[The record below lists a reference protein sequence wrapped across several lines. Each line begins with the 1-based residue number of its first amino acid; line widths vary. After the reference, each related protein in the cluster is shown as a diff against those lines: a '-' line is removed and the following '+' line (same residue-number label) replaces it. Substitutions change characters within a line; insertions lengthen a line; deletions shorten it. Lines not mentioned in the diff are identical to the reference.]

1 MECQLMR
8 TAKRAI
14 LRLALVGWL
23 GLSGFSGLTAK
34 FAQAATPPERVLPD
48 STVFLLKV
56 TDVNVLRESFR
67 QSQYGQLWN
76 DPALKEFRE
85 DLRGKLKDASNTL
98 KDKIG
103 VTLQELFDIPQG
115 TLAIAAVQQDD
126 PKLPVAVAIIAD
138 AGKNSARMSEVLDR
152 STKQAADAGAKVG
165 TEAFGGGT
173 IHIIQ
178 PAPPKEKNE
187 EEAKA
192 ETPRPP
198 LVWGSSGTSFFIGSN
213 VALVKDMISHAD
225 GRSSGALATVD
236 SFAKTQAKT
245 GAGAAQILW
254 FLDVSKLIKMVTKA
268 SAKGNEAQAQQVE
281 FLVNELGLNG
291 LKSVGGTLA
300 LSAGSYN
307 SLTKTFFNAPSP
319 VQGLLKVFSLPPVS
333 LRPEPWV
340 PASVAS
346 YQSLSWDLD
355 NAYNSIND
363 LVNKFQPGMLQVL
376 EQQLA
381 GPEGG
386 QPLSF
391 QKDIFGPLGD
401 RITMISDFKKPIKED
416 SQRLLVGV
424 ALEDAKAFQG
434 TLSRI
439 IEMAGAAPKKRE
451 FQGTT
456 IYDFDVPM
464 PNLPNNPGGP
474 NIQATI
480 KGPISLAVAKDTLF
494 LTTDTTLLEQILR
507 PGIVPLAD
515 SPTYQTVAKEM
526 PEKVSGTTFVRPD
539 EQARLSYDMIKSGQ
553 FEKALLRGMAAG
565 RGGQAPPELPKFIDS
580 NKLPEFSVF
589 AKYLTLGGSYS
600 VADEDG
606 LLSTG
611 FTLRKNNP

>member
-1 MECQLMR
+1 MECQVMR

-23 GLSGFSGLTAK
+23 GLSGLSGLTAHL
-34 FAQAATPPERVLPD
+34 AQAAAPPERVLPD
-48 STVFLLKV
+48 STVFLVKV
-56 TDVNVLRESFR
+56 TNVNALRESFR

-76 DPALKEFRE
+76 DPALKDFRE
-85 DLRGKLKDASNTL
+85 DMRSKLKDASNTL

-103 VTLQELFDIPQG
+103 VTLQELLDIPQG

-126 PKLPVAVAIIAD
+126 PKLPVALAIIAD
-138 AGKNSARMSEVLDR
+138 AGKNSGRMSEVLER
-152 STKQAADAGAKVG
+152 STKQAGDAGGKVT
-165 TEAFGGGT
+165 TEPFGGGT

-178 PAPPKEKNE
+178 AAQPKEKNE
-187 EEAKA
+187 DEAKA

-198 LVWGSSGTSFFIGSN
+198 LVWGNSGPSFFIGSN
-213 VALVKDMISHAD
+213 VNLVKDMITHVD
-225 GRSSGALATVD
+225 GRSTQALANVD

-245 GAGAAQILW
+245 GADKSQILW
-254 FLDVSKLIKMVTKA
+254 FLDITKLVKLVTKA
-268 SAKGNEAQAQQVE
+268 SAKGGEAQAQQVE
-281 FLVNELGLNG
+281 FLVNELGING

-300 LSAGSYN
+300 LGAGSYN
-307 SLTKTFFNAPSP
+307 SLTKTFFNAPNP
-319 VQGLLKVFSLPPVS
+319 VQGLLKIFSLPAVS
-333 LRPEPWV
+333 LRPEAWV
-340 PASVAS
+340 PATVAS
-346 YQSLSWDLD
+346 YQSVSWDLD
-355 NAYNSIND
+355 NAYNAIND

-416 SQRLLVGV
+416 SQRVLVGI

-439 IEMAGAAPKKRE
+439 IEIAGAAPKKRD

-464 PNLPNNPGGP
+464 PNLPNNGGA
-474 NIQATI
+474 NLQATL
-480 KGPISLAVAKDTLF
+480 KGPISLAIAKDTLF

-507 PGIVPLAD
+507 PGVVPLAD
-515 SPTYQTVAKEM
+515 SQTYQTVAKEM
-526 PEKVSGTTFVRPD
+526 PQKLSGMTFVRPD

-553 FEKALLRGMAAG
+553 FEKALLQGMAAG
-565 RGGQAPPELPKFIDS
+565 RGGQAPPDLPKFI
-580 NKLPEFSVF
+580 NPEKLPEFSVF

-600 VADEDG
+600 VSDEDG

-611 FTLRKNNP
+611 FTLGKNNP